1 MEDFPIQKLGREY
14 WPPGLHQIPNKPNT
28 LYYRGTVP
36 DLDHK
41 LLCIIGPRKYTDYC
55 AQVCENLIK
64 GLKGFP
70 ITIVSGLAYGIDS
83 IAHKC
88 ALDARLKNITFP
100 GSGLDKSVIYPKAH
114 FNLAL
119 QILESGGTLISEF
132 SNKTEAAPW
141 TFPKRNRLM
150 AGISD
155 AVLVIEAGQKSGT
168 MITSRLALDY
178 NRNVLAVPGSIFN
191 LNSVG
196 TNNLIKDGA
205 VPITNSQD
213 ILWALGFNEEEIN
226 LFQELEQENYL
237 AEAKK
242 NLSAVEK
249 NLLEILTEPL
259 NIDQIALKINLPINI
274 IIQTLIE
281 LEMKNLI
288 QENRGLFVSFNQ
300 KNLD

>member
-1 MEDFPIQKLGREY
+1 MDNFNIEKLRPEY
-14 WPPGLHQIPNKPNT
+14 WPASLHQIPDKPNT

-36 DLDHK
+36 DLEQK
-41 LLCIIGPRKYTDYC
+41 FLCIIGPRKYTDYG
-55 AQVCENLIK
+55 AQVCHELIK
-64 GLKGFP
+64 GLRGMP

-83 IAHKC
+83 IAHKY
-88 ALDARLKNITFP
+88 ALDYGLKTVAFP
-100 GSGLDKSVIYPKAH
+100 GSGLDKSVIYPRAH
-114 FNLAL
+114 FNLAM

-132 SNKTEAAPW
+132 SNQTEAAPW

-168 MITSRLALDY
+168 MITSRLALEY

-191 LNSVG
+191 LTSIG

-213 ILWALGFNEEEIN
+213 ILWALGFGEEEIN
-226 LFQELEQENYL
+226 LFTEIEQ
-237 AEAKK
+237 KK
-242 NLSAVEK
+242 NLANATK
-249 NLLEILTEPL
+249 NLSDLEKQILAFLSEPL
-259 NIDQIALKINLPINI
+259 NIDRVAAKINLPINV
-274 IIQTLIE
+274 IIQTLTE

-288 QENRGLFVSFNQ
+288 FEKEGLFLIN
-300 KNLD
+300 

>member
-1 MEDFPIQKLGREY
+1 MDNFPIEKLRPEY
-14 WPPGLHQIPNKPNT
+14 WPPGLHQIPDKSNT
-28 LYYRGTVP
+28 LYYRGTMP
-36 DLDHK
+36 DLEQK
-41 LLCIIGPRKYTDYC
+41 FLCIIGPRKYTDYG
-55 AQVCENLIK
+55 AQVCQELIK
-64 GLKGFP
+64 GLKGLP

-83 IAHKC
+83 IAHKY
-88 ALDARLKNITFP
+88 ALDHGLKTVAFP
-100 GSGLDKSVIYPKAH
+100 GSGLDKSVIYPRAH
-114 FNLAL
+114 FNLAM

-191 LNSVG
+191 LTSVG

-213 ILWALGFNEEEIN
+213 ILWALGFGEEEIN
-226 LFQELEQENYL
+226 IFTELEQKKNF
-237 AEAKK
+237 AAATK
-242 NLSAVEK
+242 NLSAMEK
-249 NLLEILTEPL
+249 QILEILNEPL
-259 NIDQIALKINLPINI
+259 NIDQIIKRINFPVSV
-274 IIQTLIE
+274 IIQTLTE

-288 QENRGLFVSFNQ
+288 FEKEGLFLIN
-300 KNLD
+300 

>member
-1 MEDFPIQKLGREY
+1 MDNFPAEKLRPEY
-14 WPPGLHQIPNKPNT
+14 WPPGLHQIPDKPHT
-28 LYYRGTVP
+28 LYYRGTMP
-36 DLDHK
+36 NLDQK
-41 LLCIIGPRKYTDYC
+41 FLCIIGPRKYTDYG
-55 AQVCENLIK
+55 AKVCEELIR

-83 IAHKC
+83 IAHRY
-88 ALDARLKNITFP
+88 ALDYGLRTVAFP
-100 GSGLDKSVIYPKAH
+100 GSGLDKSVIFPRAH

-191 LNSVG
+191 LTSVG

-205 VPITNSQD
+205 VPVTCSQD
-213 ILWALGFNEEEIN
+213 ILWALGFGEDEIN
-226 LFQELEQENYL
+226 LFTEIEQEKNF
-237 AEAKK
+237 ADMTK
-242 NLSAVEK
+242 NLSNTEK
-249 NLLEILTEPL
+249 QILEVLSEPL
-259 NIDQIALKINLPINI
+259 NIDQIAEKINLPINV
-274 IIQTLIE
+274 IIQSLTE

-288 QENRGLFVSFNQ
+288 RENNSLFKSI
-300 KNLD
+300 

>member
-1 MEDFPIQKLGREY
+1 MDDFNIEKLRPEY
-14 WPPGLHQIPNKPNT
+14 WPPGLHQIPDKPNT
-28 LYYRGTVP
+28 LYYRGAVP
-36 DLDHK
+36 DLEQK
-41 LLCIIGPRKYTDYC
+41 FLCIIGPRKYTDYG
-55 AQVCENLIK
+55 AKVCEELIK
-64 GLKGFP
+64 GLSVMP

-88 ALDARLKNITFP
+88 ALDYGLKTIAFP
-100 GSGLDKSVIYPKAH
+100 GSGLNKSVIYPRAH
-114 FNLAL
+114 FNLAM

-191 LNSVG
+191 LTSVG

-226 LFQELEQENYL
+226 LFTKLEQKKNFADET
-237 AEAKK
+237 K
-242 NLSAVEK
+242 NLSDTEK
-249 NLLEILTEPL
+249 QILEILSEPL
-259 NIDQIALKINLPINI
+259 NIDQIAQKINLPINL
-274 IIQTLIE
+274 IIQALTE
-281 LEMKNLI
+281 LEMKNFLK
-288 QENRGLFVSFNQ
+288 EDFGSFY
-300 KNLD
+300 KII

>member
-1 MEDFPIQKLGREY
+1 MDDFNIEKLRPEY
-14 WPPGLHQIPNKPNT
+14 WPPGLHQIPDKPNT

-36 DLDHK
+36 DLDQK
-41 LLCIIGPRKYTDYC
+41 FLCIIGPRKYTDYG
-55 AQVCENLIK
+55 AQVCEELIK
-64 GLKGFP
+64 GLRGMP

-83 IAHKC
+83 IAHKY
-88 ALDARLKNITFP
+88 ALDYGLKTIAFP
-100 GSGLDKSVIYPKAH
+100 GSGLDKSVIYPRAH
-114 FNLAL
+114 FNLAM

-191 LNSVG
+191 LTSVG
-196 TNNLIKDGA
+196 TNNLIRDGA
-205 VPITNSQD
+205 VPITSSQD
-213 ILWALGFNEEEIN
+213 ILWALGFGEEEIN
-226 LFQELEQENYL
+226 LFTEIEQKKNFAL
-237 AEAKK
+237 ATK
-242 NLSAVEK
+242 NLSELEK
-249 NLLEILTEPL
+249 QILEILSEPL
-259 NIDQIALKINLPINI
+259 NIDQIAQKIDLPINV
-274 IIQTLIE
+274 IIQTLTE

-288 QENRGLFVSFNQ
+288 KEYNSIFSII
-300 KNLD
+300 

>member
-1 MEDFPIQKLGREY
+1 MDDFPIEKMRPEY
-14 WPPGLHQIPNKPNT
+14 WPPGLQQIPDKPHT
-28 LYYRGTVP
+28 LYYRGVVP
-36 DLDHK
+36 DLDQK
-41 LLCIIGPRKYTDYC
+41 FLCIIGPRKYTDYG
-55 AQVCENLIK
+55 AQVCQELIK

-83 IAHKC
+83 IAHKH
-88 ALDARLKNITFP
+88 ALDYGLKTVAFP
-100 GSGLDKSVIYPKAH
+100 GSGLDKSVIYPRAH
-114 FNLAL
+114 FNLAM

-132 SNKTEAAPW
+132 SNQTEAAPW

-191 LNSVG
+191 LTSVG

-213 ILWALGFNEEEIN
+213 ILWALGFGEEEIN
-226 LFQELEQENYL
+226 LFTELEQNKNF
-237 AEAKK
+237 ASAAK
-242 NLSAVEK
+242 NLSDTEK
-249 NLLEILTEPL
+249 QILEVLSEPL
-259 NIDQIALKINLPINI
+259 NIDQIAKKIDMPINM
-274 IIQTLIE
+274 IIQSLTE
-281 LEMKNLI
+281 LEMKDLI
-288 QENRGLFVSFNQ
+288 FEKEGLFLIN
-300 KNLD
+300 